1 MKTIQDVLRA
11 KEGQLQ
17 QIQKEIEALK
27 LAARLVAEESE
38 PAAARATAPTP
49 APQMVMRP
57 QATQAQPAAVA
68 ASAWDVTKPQ
78 FP

>member
-11 KEGQLQ
+11 KEAQLQ

-38 PAAARATAPTP
+38 PAARATASTQ

-68 ASAWDVTKPQ
+68 PSAWDVSKPQ